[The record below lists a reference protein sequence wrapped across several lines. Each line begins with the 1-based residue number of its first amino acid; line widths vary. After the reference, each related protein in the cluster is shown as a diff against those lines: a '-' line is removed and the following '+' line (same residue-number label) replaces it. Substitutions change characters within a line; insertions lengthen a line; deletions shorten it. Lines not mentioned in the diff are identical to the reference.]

1 MIPLKSS
8 DRTAP
13 SGARRHGFTLVELM
27 ISSGIFVVMI
37 SLVMGMVVM
46 QSRFGVSLGHYADM
60 NEYSRKA
67 MTRFEKD
74 MRLVLNVEP
83 GFSDTEVKANLLS
96 PATVAAVVKGPL
108 PVTRVAYAYVPAPSP
123 GASGGKLYRRQYD
136 TTGALVAQEVVLDN
150 LIACKLLYFNKN
162 DVLYDGTNFGTADV
176 KKVLLAATMRRSFVG
191 IATTDYLVSSVVTMR
206 CRNNK

>member
-13 SGARRHGFTLVELM
+13 SGARRRGFTLVELM

-108 PVTRVAYAYVPAPSP
+108 PVTRVAYGRSSKPIFANGRDWKRVKKCGGAP
-123 GASGGKLYRRQYD
+123 GAKRRTRIASCLGAFSGAFRL
-136 TTGALVAQEVVLDN
+136 TGP
-150 LIACKLLYFNKN
+150 CR
-162 DVLYDGTNFGTADV
+162 GTA
-176 KKVLLAATMRRSFVG
+176 RRAGSG
-191 IATTDYLVSSVVTMR
+191 AGC
-206 CRNNK
+206 CR